1 MEKILHKHTHTV
13 SSGRQLAIVQ
23 LKVTVP
29 MLFGQEV
36 GLWIFILNVWA
47 ICMEKIHITTLFS
60 KGTNWKVII

>member
-1 MEKILHKHTHTV
+1 
-13 SSGRQLAIVQ
+13 
-23 LKVTVP
+23 